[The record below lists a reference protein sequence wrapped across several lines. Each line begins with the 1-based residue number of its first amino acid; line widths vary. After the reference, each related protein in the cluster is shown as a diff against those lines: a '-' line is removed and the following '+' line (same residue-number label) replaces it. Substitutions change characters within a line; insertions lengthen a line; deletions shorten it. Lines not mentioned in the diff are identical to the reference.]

1 MKTLLPL
8 CWLAVT
14 SFAATDSKPY
24 CLNDPSSS
32 DRLLVVQEFREG
44 DDLPWDVDHGNHLDV
59 LKTDTGEVFRPDV
72 MFTPKV
78 VLPGDL
84 DPRDGR
90 GAKVPEG
97 LHLLVWEL
105 ARPTQKWSSIQRLAG
120 HYELTHG
127 GETRWVDVPLMLE
140 QGADPIDW
148 EDETLEEA
156 GFKLKARIEG
166 LRMLQVQITERP
178 WEFDEAVL
186 LDEDDKEFAYQGSST
201 TGDVWTQSFEI
212 GDREL
217 EGLRLVVRM
226 DDGTE
231 HTLDKFS
238 EGAKYKRAKGSSW
251 KKAGLQLE
259 TRVAVVPRFSAKG
272 TGNFDLYRKYRW
284 LDAKGRALDLW
295 PRSSAS
301 GGGKAFAT
309 DCMVP
314 SELPKGARLE
324 LGLLVGAKTEKLLY
338 EHLDIPAP
346 R

>member
-1 MKTLLPL
+1 MKALLL
-8 CWLAVT
+8 TAALLAAGTTVLEK
-14 SFAATDSKPY
+14 KPY
-24 CLNDPSSS
+24 SINDPTWN
-32 DRLLVVQEFREG
+32 DRFLVIQEFKEG
-44 DDLPWDVDHGNHLDV
+44 DDLPWDIEMGNHLDV
-59 LKTDTGEVFRPDV
+59 LKTDAGEIFRPDV
-72 MFTPKV
+72 MFTPSV
-78 VLPGDL
+78 VLPGDK
-84 DPRDGR
+84 DPRKPGYE
-90 GAKVPEG
+90 KLEEG
-97 LHLLVWEL
+97 THLLVWEL
-105 ARPTQKWSSIQRLAG
+105 SKPKTKWKSIQRLAG

-140 QGADPIDW
+140 QGADPIAW

-166 LRMLQVQITERP
+166 LRMLQVQITKRP

-238 EGAKYKRAKGSSW
+238 EGPKYKRAKGSSW
-251 KKAGLQLE
+251 KKAGLQIE
-259 TRVAVVPRFSAKG
+259 TRVAIVPRFSAKG
-272 TGNFDLYRKYRW
+272 SGDFDLYRKYRW
-284 LDAKGRALDLW
+284 VDRKGKVMDLW
-295 PRSSAS
+295 PRSTAS
-301 GGGKAFAT
+301 GGGKSFST
-309 DCMVP
+309 DCM
-314 SELPKGARLE
+314 LPEEARGAKLQ
-324 LGLLVGAKTEKLLY
+324 LGLLVGAKTEKLSY
-338 EHLDIPAP
+338 EFLDVPAP